1 MATACRG
8 LVKASKT
15 FPFFHKNCVSFS
27 SKITGRRTC
36 FSAPESSE
44 AETFEEMFRKSD
56 FVKLGR
62 PLGKLVA
69 GKITHIVE
77 QEDAID
83 LYVDFGWKFHAVVT
97 EAKDRKSM
105 YKVDDLVKIKL
116 RTLEDTGHFLGQNKR
131 VTLCEADAQLEGILY
146 PDTTHSIFL
155 KEQSLG
161 AMANSEV
168 NRFSPK

>member
-1 MATACRG
+1 MTILITRLPLSLSLTQTVCLATATLAAFVSKMATACRS
-8 LVKASKT
+8 LVKASRT
-15 FPFFHKNCVSFS
+15 FPFFHKNCVAFS
-27 SKITGRRTC
+27 SKITGRRIC

-77 QEDAID
+77 QEDAVD

-97 EAKDRKSM
+97 EAKDK
-105 YKVDDLVKIKL
+105 
-116 RTLEDTGHFLGQNKR
+116 KR
-131 VTLCEADAQLEGILY
+131 YSAYARGSPIL
-146 PDTTHSIFL
+146 
-155 KEQSLG
+155 
-161 AMANSEV
+161 
-168 NRFSPK
+168 